1 MPLHG
6 REGPGGRW
14 ERLRRPRPWGL
25 SGEGDSASAGM
36 LCSLKRTIPSQSL
49 RAEGTQPFPPP
60 GPHPEG
66 ERGARAAQVALGRTA
81 RTRLRFLLYQIR
93 VSFAGLGDAW
103 GQPSRIGPLDN
114 VAMELGSHLLQ
125 VVAPF
130 LLPYALRIG
139 NLALRCC
146 LSSSFSSSSTSS
158 LTCSSPPHHDRS
170 LAEAFTSFP
179 SLAGLRE
186 DKKRHQPLVFP
197 LFHFF
202 SPSILAEARGAHPL
216 CARRGS
222 PSPKSFNQPPHKCR
236 GCPQEAPGDRR
247 EGARGENTR
256 IGSPVDLSPEN
267 AAVHNPGDLLWN
279 SSEFRV

>member
-1 MPLHG
+1 MPLQG
-6 REGPGGRW
+6 RDGPGGRW

-25 SGEGDSASAGM
+25 SGEVDSASAGM
-36 LCSLKRTIPSQSL
+36 LCSRKRTIPSQSL

-66 ERGARAAQVALGRTA
+66 EGGARAVQVAPGRTA

-125 VVAPF
+125 VADPF

-146 LSSSFSSSSTSS
+146 LSSSFSSSSTRFPSS
-158 LTCSSPPHHDRS
+158 SALQIAGAGRS
-170 LAEAFTSFP
+170 LGSIMTRQRE
-179 SLAGLRE
+179 E
-186 DKKRHQPLVFP
+186 DKKRKSKKHWGSHAPD
-197 LFHFF
+197 HCH
-202 SPSILAEARGAHPL
+202 S
-216 CARRGS
+216 CALSQSRR
-222 PSPKSFNQPPHKCR
+222 KC
-236 GCPQEAPGDRR
+236 G
-247 EGARGENTR
+247 
-256 IGSPVDLSPEN
+256 
-267 AAVHNPGDLLWN
+267 
-279 SSEFRV
+279 